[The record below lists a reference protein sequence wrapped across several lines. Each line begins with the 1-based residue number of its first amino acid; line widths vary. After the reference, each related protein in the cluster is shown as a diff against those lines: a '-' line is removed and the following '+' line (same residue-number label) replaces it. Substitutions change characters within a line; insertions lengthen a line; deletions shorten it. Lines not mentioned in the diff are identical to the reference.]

1 MEQRVFTIVLLGMLC
16 SFPVLGERHD
26 AAVGAFEEKL
36 VLAQPLPLSSVRLTG
51 GPLKQAQDVTAEY
64 LLTLEPDR
72 MMAGYRLRAG
82 LEPKAEGYGGWD
94 AVDSRQLTGH
104 IAGHY
109 LSGISYMYAAT
120 GDERFKQRADYLVRE
135 MKEVQDKRGN
145 GYLGAIIDRNGTDGA
160 EIMRQVSE
168 GNIRSGGFDLNGL
181 WSPWYTLHKTYAGLR
196 DAYRYTGNKTAL
208 EVEIKFAEWAASI
221 LDPMSDEQIQRML
234 NTEFGGM
241 NEIMADLYADT
252 GDKRWLELSYKFEHE
267 RMLEPLKRHI
277 DNLSGVHGNTT
288 IPKLIGSADRFG
300 YIGRAEDI
308 MAAGFFF
315 DQVVHHHTF
324 ATGGNSI
331 GENFPQTDQLAASM
345 GSRGNETCNT
355 YNMRKLTQRLFQFYP
370 DAHYADFLER
380 ATFNHMLGA
389 IDLESA
395 AVCYMVPVG
404 GSGREY
410 QNMYRS
416 FTCCSGT
423 GMESHALHADG
434 AYYEMDN
441 KLWVNLYAPSTVD
454 WRSQGAKLDVATDFP
469 LGETVTI
476 KVNLS
481 EPKELTLALRKPYWA
496 GDGFVAKVNGQVVAE
511 QPAEAPTGMRGGRG
525 GQGARAGQRR
535 GFGRGGVSRPPVS
548 SYVDLT
554 RTWRDGDTVELT
566 VPKTLRTEPTLDD
579 ANRMAIMWGPLV
591 LAPQADEMMAG
602 DENQRQQGRRGGR
615 RGRGSSAGLPVIV
628 TEAESVSDWLKPVSG
643 EPGTFIAAGVG
654 HRATNPQQTY
664 DVRFVP
670 FYASHQQASFAYV
683 DVLSPDEWAIRVETV
698 TEEQRQRQLDAI
710 TVGYADAGEMQ
721 GERDTNYQSS
731 TERAVQSLGVRH
743 GRAGTGWFS
752 FDLPIEADE
761 PMALLVTLNSSQQ
774 DGASFEIQADGTCV
788 ATQSVVDRA
797 AEGFYDVRIPLPG
810 NLTEGKETVTVR
822 FQSTGDGRIPTI
834 FGVRTVRANPQP

>member
-1 MEQRVFTIVLLGMLC
+1 MKQRVLVVVLLALLCCSQAWGEGQDPAVSAFEQRVV
-16 SFPVLGERHD
+16 H
-26 AAVGAFEEKL
+26 
-36 VLAQPLPLSSVRLTG
+36 AQPVPLDRVRLTG
-51 GPLKQAQDVTAEY
+51 GPLKRAQDVTAEY
-64 LLTLEPDR
+64 LLSLEPDR

-120 GDERFKQRADYLVRE
+120 GDERFKQRADYLVAE
-135 MKEVQDKRGN
+135 MKTVQDKRGN
-145 GYLGAIIDRNGTDGA
+145 GYLGAIIDRQGTDGA
-160 EIMRQVSE
+160 EIMRQVSQ

-252 GDKRWLELSYKFEHE
+252 GNKRWLELSYKFEH
-267 RMLEPLKRHI
+267 RAIVDPLKRHI
-277 DNLSGVHGNTT
+277 DNISGVHANTT

-300 YIGRAEDI
+300 YIGRGEDI

-315 DQVVHHHTF
+315 DQVAHHHTF
-324 ATGGNSI
+324 ATGGNSM
-331 GENFPQTDQLAASM
+331 GENFPLTDQLAVSM
-345 GSRGNETCNT
+345 GSRGNETCNI
-355 YNMRKLTQRLFQFYP
+355 YNMRKLTERLFAFCP
-370 DAHYADFLER
+370 DVHYADFLER
-380 ATFNHMLGA
+380 IVFNHLLGS
-389 IDLESA
+389 IDLETGA
-395 AVCYMVPVG
+395 TCYMVPVG
-404 GSGREY
+404 GNRREY
-410 QNMYRS
+410 ADMQRS
-416 FTCCSGT
+416 FTCCHGS
-423 GMESHALHADG
+423 GMETHAMHAMG
-434 AYYEMDN
+434 IYYEMGD

-454 WRSQGAKLDVATDFP
+454 WQSQGARLNVTTDLP
-469 LGETVTI
+469 LGQTATI
-476 KVNLS
+476 KVSL
-481 EPKELTLALRKPYWA
+481 PQAKELTLALRRPHWA
-496 GDGFVAKVNGQVVAE
+496 REGFVAKVNGQVVAE
-511 QPAEAPTGMRGGRG
+511 PQVEAEDQTRGGRG
-525 GQGARAGQRR
+525 YMRR
-535 GFGRGGVSRPPVS
+535 GRRGPAGPPVS
-548 SYVDLT
+548 DYVVLT
-554 RTWRDGDTVELT
+554 RTWRDGDAVELT
-566 VPKTLRTEPTLDD
+566 IPKTLRTEATPDD
-579 ANRMAIMWGPLV
+579 DNRMAILWGPLV

-602 DENQRQQGRRGGR
+602 DETQRPAGRRRGGR

-628 TEAESVSDWLKPVSG
+628 TQAESVSEWLEPVSG
-643 EPGTFIAAGVG
+643 EPGAFVAAGVG

-664 DVRFVP
+664 DVRFMP

-683 DVLSPDEWAIRVETV
+683 DVLDPNEWVVRVETV

-721 GERDTNYQSS
+721 GERDTNYRSS
-731 TERAVQSLGVRH
+731 TDRPVESLGVRH

-752 FDLPIEADE
+752 FEMPVEADE

-774 DGASFEIQADGTCV
+774 DGASFEIQVDGTRV

-797 AEGFYDVRIPLPG
+797 ASGFYDVRIPLPA
-810 NLTEGKETVTVR
+810 NLLAGKESITVR
-822 FQSTGDGRIPTI
+822 FRSTGDGRIPTV
-834 FGVRTVRANPQP
+834 FDVRTIRADAQ

>member
-1 MEQRVFTIVLLGMLC
+1 MKQGILIIVLLGSLC
-16 SFPVLGERHD
+16 CHSVLGEGQD
-26 AAVGAFEEKL
+26 PAVNAFEQKL
-36 VLAQPLPLSSVRLTG
+36 VLARPVPLSRVRLTG
-51 GPLKQAQDVTAEY
+51 GPLKQAQDVTAAY

-72 MMAGYRLRAG
+72 MMAGYRVRAG
-82 LEPKAEGYGGWD
+82 LQPKAEGYGGWD

-120 GDERFKQRADYLVRE
+120 GDVRFKERADYLVKE

-145 GYLGAIIDRNGTDGA
+145 GYLGAIIDRAGTDGA

-208 EVEIKFAEWAASI
+208 EVEIRFAQWAASI

-267 RMLEPLKRHI
+267 RMLDPLKRHQ

-300 YIGRAEDI
+300 YVGRAEDI

-331 GENFPQTDQLAASM
+331 GENFPQTGQLAASM
-345 GSRGNETCNT
+345 GSRGNETCNI
-355 YNMRKLTQRLFQFYP
+355 YNMRKLTQRLFEFEP

-380 ATFNHMLGA
+380 ALFNHLLGS
-389 IDLESA
+389 IDLQTGA
-395 AVCYMVPVG
+395 TCYMVPVG
-404 GSGREY
+404 GSRREY
-410 QNMYRS
+410 ANMERS
-416 FTCCSGT
+416 FTCCHGS
-423 GMESHALHADG
+423 GMETHALHADG
-434 AYYEMDN
+434 IYYEMGD
-441 KLWVNLYAPSTVD
+441 KLWVNVYAPSTVD
-454 WRSQGAKLDVATDFP
+454 WQSQGAKLDVATDFP
-469 LGETVTI
+469 LGQTVTI
-476 KVNLS
+476 RMVLS
-481 EPKELTLALRKPYWA
+481 EPRGLTLALRQPHWA
-496 GDGFVAKVNGQVVAE
+496 GDGFTARVNGQVVAE
-511 QPAEAPTGMRGGRG
+511 PQEEAEAGQRSGRG
-525 GQGARAGQRR
+525 GQRR
-535 GFGRGGVSRPPVS
+535 GFGRGGAPRPPVS
-548 SYVDLT
+548 EYVELT

-566 VPKTLRTEPTLDD
+566 IPKTLRTEPTPDD
-579 ANRMAIMWGPLV
+579 ADRMAILWGPLV
-591 LAPQADEMMAG
+591 LAPQADEMMAD
-602 DENQRQQGRRGGR
+602 DEDQRQEGRR
-615 RGRGSSAGLPVIV
+615 RGRRRRGSLAGLPVIV
-628 TEAESVSDWLKPVSG
+628 TEDESVADWLKPVSG
-643 EPGTFIAAGVG
+643 DPGTFIAAGVG
-654 HRATNPQQTY
+654 HRATAPEQTH
-664 DVRFVP
+664 DLRFVP

-683 DVLSPDEWAIRVETV
+683 DVLSPEEWAVRVETV

-721 GERDTNYQSS
+721 GERDTNYRSS
-731 TERAVQSLGVRH
+731 NDRPVETLGVRH

-752 FDLPIEADE
+752 FELPIEADE
-761 PMALLVTLNSSQQ
+761 PMALLVTLHSNQQ
-774 DGASFEIQADGTCV
+774 DGASFEIQVDGSRV
-788 ATQSVVDRA
+788 ATQTVVDRA
-797 AEGFYDVRIPLPG
+797 ADGFYDGRIPLPAG
-810 NLTEGKETVTVR
+810 LLEGKESITVR

-834 FGVRTVRANPQP
+834 FGVRTVRADAQQ